1 MSAFPSITPDI
12 QEWQL
17 ISNTQSFTSPLDK
30 TTQTLELPGSRW
42 LATLQ
47 YPSMTDA
54 EARIMIAFLASL
66 RGMSGRFT
74 LFDHSHQTPA
84 GVATGTPLVNGASQ
98 TGGTLIT
105 DGWTVSTTG
114 ILKAGD
120 YIGVNGELKM
130 VTVDANSDAS
140 GNATL
145 TIEPVL
151 RASPADNAVITTAAP
166 TGTFRLADDGQTK
179 LQSTAQNRR
188 LTLTC
193 IEAFV

>member
-1 MSAFPSITPDI
+1 MSVFPSITPDI
-12 QEWQL
+12 LEWQL

-30 TTQTLELPGSRW
+30 STQTIELPGSRW

-47 YPSMTDA
+47 YPALTETD
-54 EARIMIAFLASL
+54 ARIMIAFLASL

-74 LFDHSHQTPA
+74 LFDHSHRTPA
-84 GVATGTPLVNGASQ
+84 GVATGSPLVNGASQ

-105 DGWTVSTTG
+105 DGWTINTTG

-120 YIGVNGELKM
+120 YIGVNGELKL
-130 VTVDANSDAS
+130 VIADANSDAG

-145 TIEPVL
+145 SIEPPL
-151 RASPADNAVITTAAP
+151 RASPANNAVITTDSP

-179 LQSTAQNRR
+179 IQITAETRKV
-188 LTLTC
+188 TLTC